1 MSGRDTLLER
11 MPVVILAGGMG
22 TRLREETERV
32 PKPLVGIGERPIVW
46 HIMKLFS
53 HHGSRRFVLCLGF
66 KSWLI
71 KEYFLR
77 YREQIADLTVRLG
90 DPGPP
95 TFHTDVPWT
104 WRMIWSCSGS

>member
-1 MSGRDTLLER
+1 MSSRDTPLER

-46 HIMKLFS
+46 HIMKLFG
-53 HHGSRRFVLCLGF
+53 HHGAKRFVLSLAY

-71 KEYFLR
+71 NEYFLR
-77 YREQIADLTVRLG
+77 
-90 DPGPP
+90 
-95 TFHTDVPWT
+95 
-104 WRMIWSCSGS
+104 